1 MKIKKHST
9 RESIDGYLFILPW
22 LIGFL
27 GLNLIPMVA
36 TLYLGFT
43 DFDMLS
49 SPEFTGLANFIRM
62 FTDDV
67 RYWASVKATLYFAF
81 VSVPVRL
88 VFALFVAMML
98 HNNRRGTHFYRAL
111 YYAPSVVGSSVAVA
125 VMWREIFGPNGL
137 FNAILAKVHLPAD
150 TVWLGDPRF
159 AIWTLILL
167 VVWQFGSPMLIFLAG
182 LKQIPTDLYESSSI
196 DGAGPVRQFF
206 KITLPMLTPI
216 FLFNLVMQMITG
228 FTAFTQSF
236 IVTNGKGTPLDTTNF
251 YALYLYSRA
260 FESFQMGYGSAMAI
274 VLLIAVALFTGLI
287 FKSSPMWVHY
297 ESE

>member
-1 MKIKKHST
+1 
-9 RESIDGYLFILPW
+9 
-22 LIGFL
+22 
-27 GLNLIPMVA
+27 
-36 TLYLGFT
+36 
-43 DFDMLS
+43 
-49 SPEFTGLANFIRM
+49 
-62 FTDDV
+62 
-67 RYWASVKATLYFAF
+67 
-81 VSVPVRL
+81 
-88 VFALFVAMML
+88 
-98 HNNRRGTHFYRAL
+98 
-111 YYAPSVVGSSVAVA
+111 
-125 VMWREIFGPNGL
+125 
-137 FNAILAKVHLPAD
+137 
-150 TVWLGDPRF
+150 
-159 AIWTLILL
+159 
-167 VVWQFGSPMLIFLAG
+167 MLIFLAG